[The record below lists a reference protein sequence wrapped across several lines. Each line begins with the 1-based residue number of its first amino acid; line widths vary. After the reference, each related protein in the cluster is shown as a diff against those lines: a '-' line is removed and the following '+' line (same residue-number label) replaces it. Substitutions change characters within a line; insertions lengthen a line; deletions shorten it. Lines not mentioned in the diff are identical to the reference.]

1 MRSIGLAALGLS
13 LVTATA
19 AYAQTT
25 VTREVSEMPVE
36 TTITRSPSRTVIT
49 RRVLPTVTEVL
60 PAQRTVVAT
69 RRPAYASARTAT
81 RVVSTRRAPVYA
93 MVAAE
98 PLLLSVQERSFLY
111 TAIMDQNAP
120 AVAPGGVYAYAPDAV
135 PAVAVDP
142 LARTDYDPL
151 ARTDYVVGSRL
162 PRGIPLIEL
171 PAAAVSVVPETAPYA
186 YALVNGRILLVD
198 PQTGIIVADIG

>member
-49 RRVLPTVTEVL
+49 RRVLPTVTEVR

-98 PLLLSVQERSFLY
+98 PLLLSPQERSFLY
-111 TAIMDQNAP
+111 SAIMDQNAP
-120 AVAPGGVYAYAPDAV
+120 AVAPGGVYAYAPEAV

-142 LARTDYDPL
+142 LAR
-151 ARTDYVVGSRL
+151 ADYVVGSRL
-162 PRGIPLIEL
+162 SRGIPLIEL

-186 YALVNGRILLVD
+186 YAVVNGRILLVD